1 MLNKESYKKKS
12 TTVVLCAYIYTF
24 LFTSI
29 INLIHSDYVLS
40 QNTTIIQVILN
51 EIDVIQVVIRKT

>member
-40 QNTTIIQVILN
+40 QNTTIIQIILN
-51 EIDVIQVVIRKT
+51 EIDVIRVVIRKT